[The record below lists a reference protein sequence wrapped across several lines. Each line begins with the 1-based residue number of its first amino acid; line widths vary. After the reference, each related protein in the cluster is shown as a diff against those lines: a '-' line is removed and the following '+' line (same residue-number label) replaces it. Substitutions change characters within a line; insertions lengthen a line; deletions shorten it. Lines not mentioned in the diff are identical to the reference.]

1 VSCGS
6 ARWASSHAGAEL
18 LKPALSYRDKGY
30 QCARDLLE
38 INRDKVIKLAERLV
52 ERGHVGADEFLR
64 LMDA

>member
-1 VSCGS
+1 MDMNKVREILESNGIPE
-6 ARWASSHAGAEL
+6 GAE
-18 LKPALSYRDKGY
+18 ALSYRDKGY